1 MQAANEVHVCCPAQ
15 REGECKWEDEELGQ
29 LQQHMNGCDYV
40 EVDCA
45 HECSE
50 RFQRREVRQ
59 HELETYPDEEVE
71 EISTSS
77 IVRDLEATLTEN
89 KLLREEIELIKKELD
104 AVKMDQQHDAAR
116 LNQDQEFQSLKE
128 EVAQLK
134 IAQEQ
139 RDAAS
144 QAVKFEEE
152 NQELKQKMD
161 SFLAE
166 NSSVKAEM
174 DSLSQRLFHLEQDV
188 NGISKSRLIPVPPFY
203 FTLFNFEH
211 HRKESLLWY
220 SEPFYSH
227 IGGYKMRAEVHAGG
241 VHAGEGSH
249 ISLYIALMRG
259 ENDDNLQWPFR
270 GKITVQVFCYNAW
283 SSGSTIVIDH
293 TADDACASK
302 PLVDSI
308 GNPSWG
314 VYKFVPHASLDHGS
328 DCIRFRV
335 LQVELL

>member
-1 MQAANEVHVCCPAQ
+1 MSEEHVCRPAQ
-15 REGECKWEDEELGQ
+15 RGGECKWEGELGQ
-29 LQQHMNGCDYV
+29 LEQRMNGCDYV
-40 EVDCA
+40 EEDCA
-45 HECSE
+45 HECGG
-50 RFQRREVRQ
+50 RFQPRVVRQ
-59 HELETYPDEEVE
+59 HELETCSDEEVE
-71 EISTSS
+71 EINTSS
-77 IVRDLEATLTEN
+77 IVKNLETTLTEN
-89 KLLREEIELIKKELD
+89 KLLREQIELIKKELD
-104 AVKMDQQHDAAR
+104 AVKMDHQHDAAR
-116 LNQDQEFQSLKE
+116 LNQDQELQSLKE
-128 EVAQLK
+128 EVAQMK
-134 IAQEQ
+134 IVQEQ
-139 RDAAS
+139 RDATS

-152 NQELKQKMD
+152 TQELKQKVD
-161 SFLAE
+161 SILAE
-166 NSSVKAEM
+166 NSSVKVEM
-174 DSLSQRLFHLEQDV
+174 DSLRQRIFDLEQSVD
-188 NGISKSRLIPVPPFY
+188 GISKSHLIPVPPFY

-211 HRKESLLWY
+211 HKKESLLWY

-249 ISLYIALMRG
+249 ISLYMALMRG

-314 VYKFVPHASLDHGS
+314 VYKFVSHASLDPGS

-335 LQVELL
+335 LQVELM